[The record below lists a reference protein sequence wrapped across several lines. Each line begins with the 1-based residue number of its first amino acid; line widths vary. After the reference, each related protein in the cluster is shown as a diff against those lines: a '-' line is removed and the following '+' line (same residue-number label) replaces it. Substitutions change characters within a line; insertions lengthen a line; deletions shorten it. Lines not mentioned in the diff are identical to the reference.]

1 MFYLKSINLNNFR
14 CFESKKIE
22 FSPNINVLYGQN
34 AVGKTSVLEGIAYL
48 GILKSFREG
57 KDEEII
63 RNGQDFFFVSGDF
76 FDDEEEKNINIV
88 VSYNNLGKKIKKNSY
103 IYQKMSDYIGY
114 FNIISFDP
122 GDLMLIKGAPIE
134 RRSFLNINISQID
147 KNYMLSLM
155 KYNKILKKRNEY
167 LKNTDS
173 PMVDYDYLD
182 ALTTL
187 LDEEAINII
196 NKREK
201 FVENINDYVNNASLK
216 ITKGKESLKLVYS
229 PNISVENI
237 KKDNK
242 NRIKNDILLKKTN
255 CGPHKDDIIIL
266 INDKDADSYGSQGQI
281 RTGVISIKIGLSD
294 YMKAINNKQIILLDD
309 VFSELDMD
317 RQRELLNILSEG
329 SQIFITSTDVSN
341 INQAILEKSN
351 LIEFRKEENVWVF
364 SKKTI
369 KN

>member
-22 FSPNINVLYGQN
+22 FSPNINILYGQN

-114 FNIISFDP
+114 SNIISFDP
-122 GDLMLIKGAPIE
+122 GDLMLIKGAPVE

-173 PMVDYDYLD
+173 SMIDYDYLD
-182 ALTTL
+182 TLTTL

-196 NKREK
+196 SKR
-201 FVENINDYVNNASLK
+201 VNSKISSL
-216 ITKGKESLKLVYS
+216 
-229 PNISVENI
+229 
-237 KKDNK
+237 
-242 NRIKNDILLKKTN
+242 
-255 CGPHKDDIIIL
+255 
-266 INDKDADSYGSQGQI
+266 
-281 RTGVISIKIGLSD
+281 
-294 YMKAINNKQIILLDD
+294 
-309 VFSELDMD
+309 
-317 RQRELLNILSEG
+317 
-329 SQIFITSTDVSN
+329 
-341 INQAILEKSN
+341 
-351 LIEFRKEENVWVF
+351 
-364 SKKTI
+364 
-369 KN
+369 